1 MGKSMTKLLR
11 ITILA
16 LGLFTVYS
24 VLAIDLLPVDV
35 NPIRVGACDHQ
46 VRFKVKLVATANE
59 YGTKNVSANYR
70 IGVYSVVNKTLL
82 TSFSI
87 SAQKVGD
94 EFVFVVP
101 SKILACEHG
110 AEIVVDDRKQVRES
124 IESNNKITVHWKHPG
139 KIFGSTCVAV
149 LEKCLE

>member
-1 MGKSMTKLLR
+1 MGKSITKLLR

-16 LGLFTVYS
+16 LGLFTGYS
-24 VLAIDLLPVDV
+24 VLAIDLLPTEVS
-35 NPIRVGACDHQ
+35 PIRVGACDHQ

-59 YGTKNVSANYR
+59 YGAKNISANYR
-70 IGVYSVVNKTLL
+70 IGVYSVVNKALL

-110 AEIVVDDRKQVRES
+110 VTIAVDDQKQVRES
-124 IESNNKITVHWKHPG
+124 NESNNKSRVNWKHPG
-139 KIFGSTCVAV
+139 KIFGSPCVV
-149 LEKCLE
+149 MLEKCLK